1 MSKPKKA
8 KASRKKP
15 FTEVTTGQEKPKK
28 KGLLEEIEEMTAS
41 GDTKSKEFKDKLRE
55 LEVILGVA
63 EISPFKTN
71 ELDIFQDNL
80 KEMNLSDMMAMAQ
93 KAGLNPHLP
102 RQQLK
107 ANMIKEFKAYNRN
120 NRRNILGGKPQ
131 TIELDPN
138 NPQHAET
145 IKILRDY

>member
-1 MSKPKKA
+1 M
-8 KASRKKP
+8 
-15 FTEVTTGQEKPKK
+15 
-28 KGLLEEIEEMTAS
+28 
-41 GDTKSKEFKDKLRE
+41 
-55 LEVILGVA
+55 
-63 EISPFKTN
+63 
-71 ELDIFQDNL
+71 
-80 KEMNLSDMMAMAQ
+80 
-93 KAGLNPHLP
+93 P

-120 NRRNILGGKPQ
+120 NRRNILGGHPQ